1 MEKFVFHMDYADMVK
16 MLPDADRLCLYD
28 SLLSFAA
35 ADGAIAEPKTDN
47 LAVLFM
53 YRVITARM
61 IADHDKFVRK
71 CEENRKNGNLGGRP
85 KGSKDSKPRK
95 RRGENDLE
103 ISEKT
108 ERFLEKPSGFIEKP
122 RKTLYDYDSD
132 YDSDFESDSQTD
144 CRPDHRP
151 DRAEPSVSQSAS
163 ERKQLPMTTDPAP
176 PSLDE
181 VMQEFKD
188 RPSETVRKAFD
199 HYQSTGWTDGSGR
212 PVKAWKKALGRF
224 IDGERPDR
232 QTKQTRRKSGWDFKG
247 RNQDYDQI
255 ALQIMQK
262 QSAEFDALE
271 GGQYDDDSET

>member
-1 MEKFVFHMDYADMVK
+1 MEKFVFHMDYADMVM

-61 IADHDKFVRK
+61 IADHDKFVKK

-132 YDSDFESDSQTD
+132 YDSDFDSEYKTD
-144 CRPDHRP
+144 YRPDHRP

-163 ERKQLPMTTDPAP
+163 ERNQLQATADQAP
-176 PSLDE
+176 PTLDE
-181 VMQEFKD
+181 VLEFFHDKP
-188 RPSETVRKAFD
+188 RETVIKAYNF
-199 HYQSTGWTDGSGR
+199 YQSNGWKDSSGR
-212 PVKAWKKALGRF
+212 PVRNWQKVLAVF
-224 IDGERPDR
+224 IDNERPDR
-232 QTKQTRRKSGWDFKG
+232 QTRQTKRKSGWDFKE
-247 RNQDYDQI
+247 RNQDYDKI
-255 ALQIMQK
+255 ALQLIQ
-262 QSAEFDALE
+262 QQNAELDALE

>member
-35 ADGAIAEPKTDN
+35 ADGAIAEPKTNN

-132 YDSDFESDSQTD
+132 YDSDFDSEYKTD
-144 CRPDHRP
+144 YRPDHRP
-151 DRAEPSVSQSAS
+151 DRAEPSVSQSTT
-163 ERKQLPMTTDPAP
+163 ERTLPKATTDQAP
-176 PSLDE
+176 PTLDE
-181 VMQEFKD
+181 VLEFFHDKP
-188 RPSETVRKAFD
+188 RETVIKAYNF
-199 HYQSTGWTDGSGR
+199 YQNNGWKDSSGS
-212 PVKAWKKALGRF
+212 PVRNWQKVIAVF
-224 IDGERPDR
+224 IDNERPDR
-232 QTKQTRRKSGWDFKG
+232 QTRQTRRKSGWDFKG

>member
-35 ADGAIAEPKTDN
+35 ANGAIAEPKTDN

-132 YDSDFESDSQTD
+132 YDSDFDSEYKTD
-144 CRPDHRP
+144 YRPDHRP
-151 DRAEPSVSQSAS
+151 DRAEPSVSQSTT
-163 ERKQLPMTTDPAP
+163 ERTLPKATTDQAP
-176 PSLDE
+176 PTLDE
-181 VMQEFKD
+181 VLEFFHDKP
-188 RPSETVRKAFD
+188 RETVIKAYNF
-199 HYQSTGWTDGSGR
+199 YQNNGWKDSSGS
-212 PVKAWKKALGRF
+212 PVRNWQKVIAVF
-224 IDGERPDR
+224 IDNERPDR
-232 QTKQTRRKSGWDFKG
+232 QTRQTRRKSGWDFKG

>member
-35 ADGAIAEPKTDN
+35 ADGAIAEPKTNN

-132 YDSDFESDSQTD
+132 YDSEYKTD
-144 CRPDHRP
+144 YRPDHRP

-163 ERKQLPMTTDPAP
+163 ERNQLQATTDQAP
-176 PSLDE
+176 PTLDE
-181 VMQEFKD
+181 VLEFFHDKP
-188 RPSETVRKAFD
+188 RETVIKAYNF
-199 HYQSTGWTDGSGR
+199 YQNNGWKDSSGS
-212 PVKAWKKALGRF
+212 PVRNWQKVIAVF
-224 IDGERPDR
+224 IDNERPDR
-232 QTKQTRRKSGWDFKG
+232 QTRQTRRKSGWDFKG
-247 RNQDYDQI
+247 RNQDYDKI
-255 ALQIMQK
+255 ALQLIQ
-262 QSAEFDALE
+262 QQNAELDALE
-271 GGQYDDDSET
+271 GGQYDDDRET